1 MVDLGGVGQVFM
13 FVALKH
19 KKLKFLGKKSA
30 MSKRGKRHVEWGAQ
44 QKIKEKE
51 RSTL

>member
-1 MVDLGGVGQVFM
+1 M
-13 FVALKH
+13 FIALKN

-30 MSKRGKRHVEWGAQ
+30 MFKRGKRDVEFGAQ

-51 RSTL
+51 RSIL